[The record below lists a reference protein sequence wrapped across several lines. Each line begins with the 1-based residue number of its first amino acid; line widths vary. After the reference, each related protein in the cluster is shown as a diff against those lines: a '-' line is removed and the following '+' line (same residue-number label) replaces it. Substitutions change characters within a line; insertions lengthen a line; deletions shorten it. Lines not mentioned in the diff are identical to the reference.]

1 MNGTSTEYLL
11 LLTAVTAG
19 VTILLRALPFLFF
32 GTGKRPP
39 ALVLSIGAVLSPAA
53 IAMLVVYCFAGY
65 ASERPPAEHM
75 FGLAEIAAGAVVV
88 ALQIWKRNPLLS
100 ILAGTVVY
108 MTLVHTVVPTR
119 EHETAIRENVPAEA
133 DSRIPGVEQPGRNG
147 DVPIQR
153 RELPGPDEDGRI
165 RRTEGQSGPKADLSS
180 PGNAGSEQAPPT
192 Q

>member
-1 MNGTSTEYLL
+1 
-11 LLTAVTAG
+11 
-19 VTILLRALPFLFF
+19 
-32 GTGKRPP
+32 
-39 ALVLSIGAVLSPAA
+39 
-53 IAMLVVYCFAGY
+53 
-65 ASERPPAEHM
+65 
-75 FGLAEIAAGAVVV
+75 
-88 ALQIWKRNPLLS
+88 
-100 ILAGTVVY
+100 

-119 EHETAIRENVPAEA
+119 EHETAIQENVQAEA

-180 PGNAGSEQAPPT
+180 PGDAGSGQAPPT